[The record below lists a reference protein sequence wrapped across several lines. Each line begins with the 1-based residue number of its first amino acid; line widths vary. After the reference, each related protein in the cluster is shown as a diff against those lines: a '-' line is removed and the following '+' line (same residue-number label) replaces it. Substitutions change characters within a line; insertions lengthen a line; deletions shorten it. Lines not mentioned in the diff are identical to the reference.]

1 MSKKLLATLLSVLM
15 IISVIVPV
23 SAANRPDYVGK
34 NVAPDAKVSVSY
46 GTTWNNNNAINDE
59 KQSDPNGTYSQ
70 VAEDLAW
77 GTWPEAGTQWV
88 QYTWDTPVTIDSVDV
103 LWHFD
108 CLPGQGGGPG
118 AGASLERPAKATLSY
133 DDGTGSLVEIS
144 DVEVGVENAVSASN
158 NGFNYA
164 SFAPITTT
172 SLRLTMDASET
183 SSGVGIVEWMVYEVT
198 EASDDQDAVDK
209 AASALTLNDKYITS
223 NIELPSTGSFDTAIT
238 WESNN
243 TAVIA
248 NDGTV
253 TRPEKN
259 TKVTLTAT
267 ITKGG
272 ASATKSFEVFV
283 IRDGIDGAPVSFDE
297 LAPVT
302 TQTGVAP
309 VLPETVKATL
319 TNGEKA
325 DVAVRWD
332 NFTSYDKAG
341 TYTVYGVVDDTIIDT
356 VVVRPKIVVTVVDYV
371 ITAVNPVKVT
381 VEDLD
386 NIPALPDTVTV
397 VIANGALANE
407 TRPVVWDEYDLS
419 DLESEGEIK
428 VEGTVEGT
436 DIKAVATFTT
446 EVIARPVYFNQ
457 VKINDDFW
465 YPILKRDILVTIP
478 HCVAEVEGDGDGA
491 GGGWDSFLE
500 IAKKRDGLDYEPIK
514 SGNMVFTDSDVHK
527 TVEAMSIALEIDP
540 QGDQEIIAGQE
551 WIRNKLEEWVP
562 IIVKAQIPDGPDA
575 GYLNAWYELS
585 CDRGEDKMWSDYSDH
600 ELYVAG
606 HFIESAVSHYRAF
619 NGQDTRLY
627 DEAIR
632 LADYLCN
639 KFETLNE
646 VPGHEE
652 IEVALIK
659 LGNLRNEIMQDGSGD
674 RYVNLAKIF
683 IDRRGNSDGRPSGYY
698 GGTYSQD
705 NIPVKDATEAVGHSV
720 RFGYF
725 MMAVTDVAI
734 NGDEEYIP
742 ALDRLWRNCVD
753 TKMYITGATGTS
765 GNGSDSEGFGP
776 SYYLPDNSA
785 YAETCATIS
794 NMKWAQR
801 MNQLH
806 GDSEYADVM
815 ERVLYNGFL
824 HGIGIDGDS
833 FLYTNPLQGRAT
845 RFSWHNCACC
855 PPNVAR
861 TIASVSEYAY
871 VQAGRELRAN
881 AYMGSTAHVN
891 ILGREFTIT
900 QNTRYPYDGAINFA
914 IETAEENQPMKLKL
928 RIPSWF
934 PGQDIGFTVSLNGE
948 EITDPVME
956 QGYVVIDRDWNTGDT
971 VDLNLDMDV
980 LRFYENENVDFAQ
993 GKVALT
999 RGPIVYSFESNDNPD
1014 ATLTSIALPQNAWL
1028 HAEDVVDDTLGGEVV
1043 KITTDDGLANTIST
1057 DLINLTAIPYY
1068 LTHNRGGSIV
1078 THIYEANEVVGI
1090 EADKTALIAAI
1101 EEANKLNGEDYAAP
1115 SWGLLQEALATAN
1128 ALNED
1133 ELSLQSAVDAAAEA
1147 LIKAIAN
1154 LVPAGQLDTTA
1165 LKALIDEG
1173 KALDQYMYTE
1183 ESWKEFEENLMIM
1196 EETYNL
1202 IMEDPNG
1209 WTQEDVDML
1218 TLALESYFDDLVEA
1232 PQANKEELKAV
1243 LDEVKALDSDIY
1255 IPSTWDEL
1263 VPVYNNA
1270 LQVYERGRSTQDE
1283 VDQAAEDLRK
1293 AIDNLREIPVVDKR
1307 ALETAV
1313 RASFEQYTA
1322 NGQYWTE
1329 EGESRWSYYYDIG
1342 WNILWGEDPYYTQEQ
1357 IDQLIIDL
1365 NAAVEY
1371 ANSTMIVPG
1380 DNSELVALI
1389 ATAKAITAD
1398 GYTEESYAAL
1408 QTAIAS
1414 AETVAANSQAT
1425 QATIDAEIEKLQAAI
1440 DALETVV
1447 SYKIVSIDG
1456 NTDLSKPAVAEVN
1469 KNITVVFNAPF
1480 DAWDIALRNEYGKDI
1495 SRSIVDVVE
1504 EDDGTLTWTIT
1515 FNVGT
1520 KGLREISLYA
1530 DTGDGL
1536 ADTGID
1542 INLSIVAE
1550 KPVIDDTIPVEV
1562 IDVSAPRVAMKNNMF
1577 EVTVVTSSTTSNI
1590 GVFNEYGSDMG
1601 KTIVSKNIDG
1611 DTATWV
1617 FKMSVGSKGMRDF
1630 TIKACDAYGNWS
1642 DTTQQFKINIV

>member
-46 GTTWNNNNAINDE
+46 GTTWNNNNAINDG

-900 QNTRYPYDGAINFA
+900 QTTDYPYDGAINFA

-971 VDLNLDMDV
+971 VDLNLDMEIQ
-980 LRFYENENVDFAQ
+980 RFYENENIRDDL
-993 GKVALT
+993 GKVAIT
-999 RGPIVYSFESNDNPD
+999 RGPIVYSFEAYDNCNGDNSKLFNYVLPEE
-1014 ATLTSIALPQNAWL
+1014 AELTAVEVSDDKLNRDFIA
-1028 HAEDVVDDTLGGEVV
+1028 
-1043 KITTDDGLANTIST
+1043 ITTDDAIDYS
-1057 DLINLTAIPYY
+1057 NLDAPVQEQSLKAIPYY
-1068 LTHNRGGSIV
+1068 LTNNRGGAML
-1078 THIYEANEVVGI
+1078 THIRETRPERKLDTIQGRAQVSATFTSGHESVYVVNDGVEPQNSQDRSGKANAKIWGTWADPPMDQTITYIFDQTYEINSTEVYWYTDFGGIMAPSKWIAQYRDENGEWHDVTLVEGSSYGIEFDKYNVAEFEPVMATGLRLTITRGSAWVGI
-1090 EADKTALIAAI
+1090 IQWKVNGTLPYDVDKTGLDAVIKEAQALNA
-1101 EEANKLNGEDYAAP
+1101 EDYTNESFAEM
-1115 SWGLLQEALATAN
+1115 SN
-1128 ALNED
+1128 ALEA
-1133 ELSLQSAVDAAAEA
+1133 AV
-1147 LIKAIAN
+1147 
-1154 LVPAGQLDTTA
+1154 
-1165 LKALIDEG
+1165 
-1173 KALDQYMYTE
+1173 Y
-1183 ESWKEFEENLMIM
+1183 
-1196 EETYNL
+1196 TYN
-1202 IMEDPNG
+1202 
-1209 WTQEDVDML
+1209 
-1218 TLALESYFDDLVEA
+1218 
-1232 PQANKEELKAV
+1232 
-1243 LDEVKALDSDIY
+1243 
-1255 IPSTWDEL
+1255 STIS
-1263 VPVYNNA
+1263 
-1270 LQVYERGRSTQDE
+1270 GQDE
-1283 VDQAAEDLRK
+1283 VNMRAENLRK
-1293 AIDNLREIPVVDKR
+1293 AIDALTPAGGTVDKS
-1307 ALETAV
+1307 ALNDLIQEV
-1313 RASFEQYTA
+1313 
-1322 NGQYWTE
+1322 NGMD
-1329 EGESRWSYYYDIG
+1329 SS
-1342 WNILWGEDPYYTQEQ
+1342 
-1357 IDQLIIDL
+1357 
-1365 NAAVEY
+1365 
-1371 ANSTMIVPG
+1371 
-1380 DNSELVALI
+1380 
-1389 ATAKAITAD
+1389 K
-1398 GYTEESYAAL
+1398 YTEDSWAAL
-1408 QTAIAS
+1408 NEVFVWAQGIYNQGTSTQLQVNNAI
-1414 AETVAANSQAT
+1414 E
-1425 QATIDAEIEKLQAAI
+1425 ELQAAI
-1440 DALETVV
+1440 DALVEIKPSYEVISINGNPVGEEPAQTDPNKTVTLV
-1447 SYKIVSIDG
+1447 VQTPNDVVDLIMINEYDKFITTNITDVVDDGAVKTWTIEFSLGSKGTRTLTLLADHDNYLGYIDV
-1456 NTDLSKPAVAEVN
+1456 DLSFMLQVGPKPEEGPDEPIIPDPAEPDIFAAVAAQTTAAKNEIFEVSV
-1469 KNITVVFNAPF
+1469 ITSSGVTNV
-1480 DAWDIALRNEYGKDI
+1480 ALTNEYG
-1495 SRSIVDVVE
+1495 
-1504 EDDGTLTWTIT
+1504 L
-1515 FNVGT
+1515 
-1520 KGLREISLYA
+1520 
-1530 DTGDGL
+1530 
-1536 ADTGID
+1536 
-1542 INLSIVAE
+1542 
-1550 KPVIDDTIPVEV
+1550 
-1562 IDVSAPRVAMKNNMF
+1562 
-1577 EVTVVTSSTTSNI
+1577 
-1590 GVFNEYGSDMG
+1590 DMG
-1601 KTIVSKNIDG
+1601 KTLVSKTLVD
-1611 DTATWV
+1611 DTLVWT
-1617 FKMSVGSKGMRDF
+1617 FKTSIGSKGNR
-1630 TIKACDAYGNWS
+1630 TITVKAAGDDGVWLDKTVS
-1642 DTTQQFKINIV
+1642 FNIQIVNP